1 MLQITICSPFH
12 RPPNIPHLSSWTLSR
27 KPGKQWV
34 IHEFLIP
41 VQFKIFLEPTSR
53 SNCAAEL
60 LGPAFGSSLAVSQL
74 SLWRRA
80 ARGRSGRVGKVV
92 AGLAAVEMVGL
103 VIEVEALFSS
113 PPPSG
118 GGSSGLTGN
127 SEPESHSIL

>member
-1 MLQITICSPFH
+1 MHHDHNLLTFPSPSQH
-12 RPPNIPHLSSWTLSR
+12 SSFEQLDPESKTW
-27 KPGKQWV
+27 KQWI
-34 IHEFLIP
+34 IHEFLIS

-103 VIEVEALFSS
+103 VTEVEALFSS